1 MIPEDFNL
9 DAAMGYYEKAQ
20 NMCKMLMQTK
30 HYQAM
35 GEVGIFA
42 IIQKAKSLNMDIFDA
57 LGGSLYFI
65 NGKVGMSS
73 QAMNALIR
81 RAGGSISQDAKSNHL
96 ICILTGQRADN
107 GNTLT
112 CSFSIE
118 EAKSA
123 GLMKNMYEKYPK
135 AMLFNRCVSML
146 ARQLF
151 PDIIKGAGYT
161 QDELKEIKNVN
172 PNKESTFELVDEL
185 LSLEQINKL
194 EELLRRCPLEVI
206 DKFYQ
211 FIKNPPISANCL
223 GDINKSHFQSIM
235 DLVQKRCDKDEAD
248 KKPKETVK
256 ESLFDV
262 DAIEKDI
269 AENGVLVE

>member
-1 MIPEDFNL
+1 
-9 DAAMGYYEKAQ
+9 
-20 NMCKMLMQTK
+20 MQTK

-35 GEVGIFA
+35 GEAGIFA
-42 IIQKAKSLNMDIFDA
+42 IIQKAKSLKMDVIDA
-57 LGGSLYFI
+57 LGGSLYFVG
-65 NGKVGMSS
+65 GKVGMSTE
-73 QAMNALIR
+73 AMNALIR
-81 RAGGSISQDAKSNHL
+81 RAGHSITKDAKSDHQ
-96 ICILTGQRADN
+96 ICILTGKRADT
-107 GNTLT
+107 GDTWT

-118 EAKSA
+118 DAKRA
-123 GLMKNMYEKYPK
+123 GLMKNMFEKYPTV
-135 AMLFNRCVSML
+135 MIFNRCLSML

-151 PDIIKGAGYT
+151 PDVIKGAGYT
-161 QDELKEIKNVN
+161 QDELIEIKNVN
-172 PNKESTFELVDEL
+172 TNKESTFELVDEL

-211 FIKNPPISANCL
+211 FIKNAPISANCL
-223 GDINKSHFQSIM
+223 GDINKSQFQSIM
-235 DLVQKRCDKDEAD
+235 DLVQKRCDKAEAD